1 MSEVICMIILVI
13 GVIFLAPLLNF
24 AAGLLV
30 GYLIK
35 FMIGTSII
43 SGLAIVGINLPLE
56 KIPLFF
62 GTLAVIASFFHSPA
76 INKKKE

>member
-1 MSEVICMIILVI
+1 MTVLVI

-24 AAGLLV
+24 AAGWLV
-30 GYLIK
+30 GHFIK
-35 FMIGTSII
+35 LMIGTSII

-62 GTLAVIASFFHSPA
+62 GTLAVIASFFHFPS
-76 INKKKE
+76 ITKKKE

>member
-1 MSEVICMIILVI
+1 MIVLVI

-24 AAGLLV
+24 AAGWLV
-30 GYLIK
+30 GYFIK

-62 GTLAVIASFFHSPA
+62 GTLAVIASFFHSPT